1 MSLEKT
7 NILTFIK
14 LKSSLQYEDY
24 KEKSLKLLSREG
36 QYVAINGAASFW
48 VRQFTIGQKKN
59 QKLVIVDPNS
69 KDLEELAGMVTE
81 SGFR

>member
-14 LKSSLQYEDY
+14 LKSSLQYADY